1 MFICLE
7 NFIAIYIKYFQQG
20 SSDKLHCSKGIMT
33 SDVLLKLIWKNK
45 KFVCLAKIYNLSNS
59 INEPKRIISAD
70 KGALMKRNKYSDD
83 FSKLKYKRNLD
94 KHFTVNNSWWMWV

>member
-33 SDVLLKLIWKNK
+33 SDVLLEITLTS
-45 KFVCLAKIYNLSNS
+45 L
-59 INEPKRIISAD
+59 
-70 KGALMKRNKYSDD
+70 
-83 FSKLKYKRNLD
+83 
-94 KHFTVNNSWWMWV
+94 